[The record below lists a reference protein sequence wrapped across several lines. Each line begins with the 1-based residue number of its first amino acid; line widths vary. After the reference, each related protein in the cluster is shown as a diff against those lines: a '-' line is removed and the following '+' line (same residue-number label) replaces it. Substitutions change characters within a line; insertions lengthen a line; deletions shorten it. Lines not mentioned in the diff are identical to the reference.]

1 VKQQYIQEL
10 RNKQSMM
17 LKIDNTLDKS
27 TTTITIEC
35 KMKLSHYNS
44 VQQVFRF
51 KK

>member
-1 VKQQYIQEL
+1 VKQQYKQEL

-17 LKIDNTLDKS
+17 LKIDITLDKW
-27 TTTITIEC
+27 TIAITIEC

-44 VQQVFRF
+44 VQQAFTF